1 MKVYSTPASG
11 NSYKIRLFLSLLG
24 LEHEVVDV
32 DVAHGET
39 HSSEF
44 LRRNPRGQVPVLEDG
59 EVTVWDSQ
67 AILVYLARRYRMAWL
82 PTEAIPLA
90 EVLQWLAVS
99 QNELLY
105 GLASARA
112 VKRFGFECDLS
123 QAQEL
128 GRSGL
133 AVMDTHLR
141 TRDWLAVGRPTVADV
156 ACFPYVALAPEGD
169 VTLHAYPE
177 VLRWIARIKTLPGF
191 IGMEGIGSD

>member
-1 MKVYSTPASG
+1 MKIYSTPFSG

-39 HSSEF
+39 RSSEF
-44 LRRNPRGQVPVLEDG
+44 LRRNPRGQVPVLKDG

-67 AILVYLARRYRMAWL
+67 AILVYLARRYCMAWL

-112 VKRFGFECDLS
+112 VKRYGFECDFDRA
-123 QAQEL
+123 QAL

-133 AVMDTHLR
+133 AVMDAHLC
-141 TRDWLAVGRPTVADV
+141 TRDWLAAGRPTVADV
-156 ACFPYVALAPEGD
+156 ACFPYVALAPEGE
-169 VTLHAYPE
+169 VALHPYPQ

-191 IGMEGIGSD
+191 IGMEGIGFD

>member
-1 MKVYSTPASG
+1 MKIYSTPFSG

-39 HSSEF
+39 RSSEF
-44 LRRNPRGQVPVLEDG
+44 LRRNPRGQVPVLKDG

-67 AILVYLARRYRMAWL
+67 AILVYLARRYCMAWL

-112 VKRFGFECDLS
+112 VKRYGFE
-123 QAQEL
+123 
-128 GRSGL
+128 
-133 AVMDTHLR
+133 
-141 TRDWLAVGRPTVADV
+141 
-156 ACFPYVALAPEGD
+156 
-169 VTLHAYPE
+169 
-177 VLRWIARIKTLPGF
+177 
-191 IGMEGIGSD
+191 